1 MPEDDPPHLIYFP
14 ENGLSPERLCADVE
28 RVYRRLGR
36 CQVAVCE
43 GQHDEAGG
51 WFGAELNNLPGQ
63 RGVLPANMGQLLAR
77 LVWSATGLRA
87 RAEKPGLAGRSCA
100 PLASEVDRAES
111 WRCGEAAVR
120 AALAGR
126 SGEMVAIRRAAG
138 PAYRSEMEMVLLE
151 EIAGVERSFPAEWMS
166 AEHND
171 VTPAFLEWAR
181 PLVGAV
187 PPHPRPWAL

>member
-1 MPEDDPPHLIYFP
+1 MPQAEGNAHARY
-14 ENGLSPERLCADVE
+14 PERLCADVE

-100 PLASEVDRAES
+100 F
-111 WRCGEAAVR
+111 
-120 AALAGR
+120 AALYQISFNYPAAPGTR
-126 SGEMVAIRRAAG
+126 GAWNAIG
-138 PAYRSEMEMVLLE
+138 
-151 EIAGVERSFPAEWMS
+151 GV
-166 AEHND
+166 
-171 VTPAFLEWAR
+171 
-181 PLVGAV
+181 
-187 PPHPRPWAL
+187 